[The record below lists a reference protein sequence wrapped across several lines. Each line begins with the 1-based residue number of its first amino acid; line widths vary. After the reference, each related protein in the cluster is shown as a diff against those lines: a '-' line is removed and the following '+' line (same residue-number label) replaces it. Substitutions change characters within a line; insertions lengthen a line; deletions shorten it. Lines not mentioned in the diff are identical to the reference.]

1 MRSIRLFIKITKRRS
16 RLSTADNVSTK
27 GKFFMKKYFALI
39 LTFVLIL
46 TCFTACKPSIKDGTL
61 VTEFGGKEIAAVTE
75 ADGGIKRDEAGN
87 LIVLVTDENGK
98 NVKGENGEY
107 ETNPVALE
115 HALVI
120 GDTIEMPEYS
130 IQIPNGWSN
139 TVSFENLVLKRDN
152 SADTLTL
159 SVIKDETLS
168 EVEKER
174 VSVISMATS
183 NYENV
188 VTETKTVKV
197 GDKDASFFS
206 AFVPDANGA
215 QVYLCYILFTHASE
229 VYACMYNSNADVS
242 ATIPEILS
250 ILGTIDFIR

>member
-1 MRSIRLFIKITKRRS
+1 
-16 RLSTADNVSTK
+16 
-27 GKFFMKKYFALI
+27 MKKYFALI

-75 ADGGIKRDEAGN
+75 ADGGIKRDDAGN

-120 GDTIEMPEYS
+120 GNTIEMPEYS
-130 IQIPNGWSN
+130 IQVPNGWSN

-159 SVIKDETLS
+159 SVIKDKTLS

-197 GDKDASFFS
+197 GEKDATLFS

-215 QVYLCYILFTHASE
+215 QVYLCYIIFTHASQ

-250 ILGTIDFIR
+250 ILGTIDYIAD